1 MAEENAL
8 PRTASGQIVQ
18 PINMSAQ
25 SNQPTPVNIPQQQ
38 AQYIPSNPDLQTNA
52 MLDMQIVQQISEKAN
67 TNNKLLEQI
76 NGLTTA
82 LFKGTLTPE
91 NQNSLT
97 PQQLRAVQVG
107 DMNSIAQQI
116 GMVKWTMSARGQEVK
131 DSIGYLLN
139 GMQQIRQEQES
150 KRIAARQNIM
160 DALNIMGSGAFE
172 GLSADEKRRLEK
184 NSGLTNG
191 YLDRATGAL
200 RETERKAEEAR
211 QLQMEQS
218 RQSMRLQQ
226 EQFDFS
232 KQQAAIDE
240 RFRQEQFDFSKQQAV
255 IDERFRQEQFGFSK
269 QQAAADERFRQQQ
282 FAFQQAEAG
291 RARSERAAER
301 AASVAA
307 QPTPQQQALAS
318 LRDQLNTGK
327 VGGRFVA
334 ITESARVQQEKGMIN
349 REQAIAALQ
358 RQYAG
363 LIDPKVIET
372 EVYDILID
380 PAELARRQKK

>member
-1 MAEENAL
+1 MAEQNAL

-38 AQYIPSNPDLQTNA
+38 AQPAPYIPSNAELQTPA
-52 MLDMQIVQQISEKAN
+52 MLDMQIVQQLQEKAN
-67 TNNKLLEQI
+67 TNNKLLDQI

-82 LFKGTLTPE
+82 LSKGTLAPE
-91 NQNSLT
+91 TQNNLT
-97 PQQLRAVQVG
+97 PQQMRAIQVG

-139 GMQQIRQEQES
+139 GMQQVRQEQES
-150 KRIAARQNIM
+150 KRISARQNIM

-172 GLSADEKRRLEK
+172 GLSADDKRKLEK

-218 RQSMRLQQ
+218 RQSMRLQE
-226 EQFDFS
+226 EQFRFS
-232 KQQAAIDE
+232 KE
-240 RFRQEQFDFSKQQAV
+240 
-255 IDERFRQEQFGFSK
+255 
-269 QQAAADERFRQQQ
+269 QAAADERFRQQQ

-291 RARSERAAER
+291 RARSERAADR
-301 AASVAA
+301 AASKVDPIATA
-307 QPTPQQQALAS
+307 KAS
-318 LRDQLNTGK
+318 FDEELRSGK
-327 VGGRFVA
+327 VSGKNIASTAAEEELFAAKEGFV
-334 ITESARVQQEKGMIN
+334 T
-349 REQAIAALQ
+349 REQAKQYFKNVYGKYIDGGDIDIAIDQ
-358 RQYAG
+358 RFM
-363 LIDPKVIET
+363 T
-372 EVYDILID
+372 EEERKI
-380 PAELARRQKK
+380 RGR

>member
-1 MAEENAL
+1 MAEQNAL

-52 MLDMQIVQQISEKAN
+52 MLDMQIVQQIQEKAN

-82 LFKGTLTPE
+82 LSKGTLTPE

-172 GLSADEKRRLEK
+172 GLSVDEKRKLEK

-232 KQQAAIDE
+232 KQQAAADNA
-240 RFRQEQFDFSKQQAV
+240 FREK
-255 IDERFRQEQFGFSK
+255 
-269 QQAAADERFRQQQ
+269 Q

-301 AASVAA
+301 AASRAA
-307 QPTPQQQALAS
+307 QPTPQQQAMAS

-334 ITESARVQQEKGMIN
+334 ITESALTQKEKGMIN